1 MESCGTQKLLI
12 GSKEFLAQLL
22 PPGVRVPI
30 LSLSGILTIFFL
42 NIFFYCE
49 MLQLCTLMIL
59 SGSAFREASLR
70 ILTRAVALGQSKEF
84 VDNLTLC
91 ARVRWQYL
99 APNLQEFSNYLNTDK
114 LKYLFITIT

>member
-1 MESCGTQKLLI
+1 
-12 GSKEFLAQLL
+12 
-22 PPGVRVPI
+22 
-30 LSLSGILTIFFL
+30 
-42 NIFFYCE
+42 

-70 ILTRAVALGQSKEF
+70 ILTPAVALGQSKEF